1 MVKSQDENKKSNLNK
16 VFFGFRFFL
25 LLLFLLRKYELSL
38 LNLENFKKRK
48 FWKILFFFKLT
59 EKTYKIRTINSIFF

>member
-25 LLLFLLRKYELSL
+25 LLFQLRKYELSL